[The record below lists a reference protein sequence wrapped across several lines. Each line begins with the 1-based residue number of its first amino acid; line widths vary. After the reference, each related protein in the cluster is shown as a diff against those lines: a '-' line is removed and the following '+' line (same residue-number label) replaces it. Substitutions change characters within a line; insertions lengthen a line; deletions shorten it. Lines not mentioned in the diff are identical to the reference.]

1 LFLLDNLSSF
11 YFSFWQGSIVTKPT
25 VVIFNSVA
33 NLSEFF
39 VLRGINF
46 FPQKAQAFSI
56 PPRAKF
62 EKAKK
67 ILTSTMGCIAES

>member
-11 YFSFWQGSIVTKPT
+11 YFSFWQGPIVTKLS
-25 VVIFNSVA
+25 VVIFDSVA
-33 NLSEFF
+33 NLGENF

-46 FPQKAQAFSI
+46 FSQKAQAFSI
-56 PPRAKF
+56 PPRAKL

-67 ILTSTMGCIAES
+67 MLTSTMGCIAET